1 MSISKTVRN
10 FRFGLGRGY
19 GQHRQL
25 IYNSNNP
32 TNPTFPFTKAWGV
45 WIAFRMVGNASA
57 NGNKVCSLLLGSGKT
72 IDLLINAD
80 NTGSIVDN
88 NTNNTYKSSD
98 PVVDPGSLAVQ
109 VDGWTNYVY
118 IGSTG
123 LSGMTDPVTYDIATT
138 YVNTAGETTL
148 SPVGVVTV
156 PADTWVTVLTPPS
169 EANVNSW
176 NCYIKINGVWYKQ
189 NSTPIAIG
197 TNFTFQQAI
206 QTSTNTGGIFTLPNA
221 EVLGYMW
228 IEDTSFPFNPPY
240 IMQPYWFGF
249 TLVNTHYSPYIESS
263 FISNIYSPNPRI
275 LYALFPIIGLALFQ
289 ANGNTGIGETPT
301 PQEFNADSFNI
312 YISTQNTNSNT
323 PPPLN
328 TFYLVNSQPIPIGS
342 HTNNLIDSPPTS
354 GPNPPSV
361 SGTLPIAPTTNTAA
375 QEYPQTPTAPTLGQV
390 SGGTSVAT
398 TYYFGIT
405 YYNNAGETLLSTV
418 QSVAVAADYVP
429 TVTNAANDPNSMNS
443 SGMNIYGGLTSTTL
457 TKQASV
463 ALTYGTNFEAN
474 QSTWTMPTSGLVA
487 GASPP
492 TTNTA
497 EQLIPQAPASSPTFS
512 FVGNGQLSVGFYKDL
527 QVGDA
532 STFNGFSNVQL
543 PTNGDY
549 SLVDITPGDYATD
562 CYIMLINNEVA
573 STNSVAPTSSNV
585 TPPPSVIV
593 PPNPWQPPPPP
604 ASTPPPPT
612 PVACPALFSAGGYL
626 NCNGGSVVYSGHTYP
641 VSTVGNYFKPYSEGS
656 YDVWEGQ
663 APTYNTYG
671 YAYCD
676 GLYLKCSGNG
686 WSLWTP
692 QALLVITLSIA
703 GVGNREFVV
712 TSQSPPILNFKDNG
726 EVSGTFSGSGYYGGG
741 TKPTGEYTIGFQ
753 WSQSHN

>member
-1 MSISKTVRN
+1 MSISKTVRS

-19 GQHRQL
+19 GQHLQL
-25 IYNSNNP
+25 VYNSNNP
-32 TNPTFPFTKAWGV
+32 ANPTFPFAKAWGV
-45 WIAFRMVGNASA
+45 WIAFRKVGNASA
-57 NGNKVCSLLLGSGKT
+57 GGNKVCSLLLGSGKT

-88 NTNNTYKSSD
+88 NTNNTYKSSG

-156 PADTWVTVLTPPS
+156 PANTWVTVLTPPS
-169 EANVNSW
+169 EANVTGW
-176 NCYIKINGVWYKQ
+176 NCYIKINGIWYRQ

-206 QTSTNTGGIFTLPNA
+206 KTATNTGTIFTLPTTWTY
-221 EVLGYMW
+221 V
-228 IEDTSFPFNPPY
+228 NP
-240 IMQPYWFGF
+240 IMANTIDSNIYYFFAF
-249 TLVNTHYSPYIESS
+249 TLVNTSYSPYIEST
-263 FISNIYSPNPRI
+263 FLNNEFVQNPMIGQGNFFPASNLI
-275 LYALFPIIGLALFQ
+275 LVTDV
-289 ANGNTGIGETPT
+289 NGVPLPST
-301 PQEFNADSFNI
+301 PQDFNADSYNI
-312 YISTQNTNSNT
+312 YIAKGVT
-323 PPPLN
+323 PFIPPLN
-328 TFYLVNSQPIPIGS
+328 EFYLLNSKPIPIGS
-342 HTNNLIDSPPTS
+342 GSGPIANAPTS
-354 GPNPPSV
+354 GTNPPTT
-361 SGTLPIAPTTNTAA
+361 SGTLPTSPTTNTAA
-375 QEYPQTPTAPTLGQV
+375 QEFPQTPATPILGQV

-443 SGMNIYGGLTSTTL
+443 IGMNIYGGLTSTTL

-497 EQLIPQAPASSPTFS
+497 EQLIPQPPPAPTFS
-512 FVGNGQLSVGFYKDL
+512 FTGNGQLSVGFYKNL

-532 STFNGFSNVQL
+532 STFNGFNNVQL

-562 CYIMLINNEVA
+562 CYIMLINNAVA
-573 STNSVAPTSSNV
+573 NTNSVEPTGNV

-593 PPNPWQPPPPP
+593 PPQPWQPPPPP
-604 ASTPPPPT
+604 ASTPPPPM
-612 PVACPALFSAGGYL
+612 VYACPVSLTPSGSDGGYL
-626 NCNGGSVVYSGHTYP
+626 NVTGGEVIISTGTYIGTYP
-641 VSTVGNYFKPYSEGS
+641 FATVNNYFENISGNNFWQGNESLATNGIAKVYYS
-656 YDVWEGQ
+656 Q
-663 APTYNTYG
+663 IH
-671 YAYCD
+671 
-676 GLYLKCSGNG
+676 CSGNSWAMATALTDTAG
-686 WSLWTP
+686 IAFSFNDNRALTATP
-692 QALLVITLSIA
+692 TSSSTLLNMDANGRVKGTITGDVIMNYGYT
-703 GVGNREFVV
+703 
-712 TSQSPPILNFKDNG
+712 
-726 EVSGTFSGSGYYGGG
+726 GTFSLDVEWS
-741 TKPTGEYTIGFQ
+741 PT
-753 WSQSHN
+753 HN